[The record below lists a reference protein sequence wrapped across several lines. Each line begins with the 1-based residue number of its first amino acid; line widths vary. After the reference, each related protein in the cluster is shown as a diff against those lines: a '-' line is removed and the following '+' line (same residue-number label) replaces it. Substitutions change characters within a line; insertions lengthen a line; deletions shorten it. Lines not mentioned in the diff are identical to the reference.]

1 MLLILDY
8 TIVHQCIVIIRK
20 KDILVQDEGP
30 TQGLDDTKITAE
42 TKYSI
47 NVPKSHK
54 NLAFLS
60 YFNGSNSFLFVNVTK
75 IY

>member
-20 KDILVQDEGP
+20 KDILVRDEGP
-30 TQGLDDTKITAE
+30 TQGLNDTKITAE

-47 NVPKSHK
+47 NVSKSQRK
-54 NLAFLS
+54 SCFLK
-60 YFNGSNSFLFVNVTK
+60 LF
-75 IY
+75 